1 MYETFYGLQDNPF
14 RLAADPR
21 YLYRSARHEAA
32 LSYLEYGIADP
43 TGFILLTGEVGS
55 GKTTLVN
62 YILGRLSRQIEAA
75 VIFNTNVTALELLAL
90 ILEGFGSGNGIPGDK
105 PGLLKALGARLK
117 ERWAQRKRL
126 VLILDEAQNLS
137 AEALEEVRLLSNL
150 RSGGHPLLQVL
161 IVGQPELA
169 QRLRDPALR
178 HFTQRI
184 SASYHLTALDREET
198 AGYIAFRLNQAGG
211 RPDLFAPE
219 AVDRIYALS
228 GGIPRAVNRLCQAAL
243 VYGFAEG
250 AAQIGAEIV
259 RQVCAEHLGL
269 AAEKMPAAAA
279 APPGGNGAKA
289 GWEAIGLEL
298 RELKAAIDRQAEVW
312 AQQRA
317 EKPQGAIDR
326 LERLLAAERSRNAQ
340 LTRLSAELVRR
351 NKALKA
357 LGLKLKAELQRR
369 PPA

>member
-1 MYETFYGLQDNPF
+1 MYETFYGLKENPF
-14 RLAADPR
+14 RLAPDPR

-55 GKTTLVN
+55 GKTLLVN
-62 YILGRLSRQIEAA
+62 YILGRLPRRIEAA
-75 VIFNTNVTALELLAL
+75 VVFNTNVTAHELLAL
-90 ILEGFGSGNGIPGDK
+90 ILEGFGSGNGIPADK
-105 PGLLKALGARLK
+105 PGLLKALGALLK
-117 ERWAQRKRL
+117 ERHAQRKRQ

-137 AEALEEVRLLSNL
+137 AEALEEVRMLSNL
-150 RSGGHPLLQVL
+150 RSAGNPLLQVL

-178 HFTQRI
+178 QFTQRI
-184 SASYHLTALDREET
+184 AAAYHLTALDRQET
-198 AGYIAFRLNQAGG
+198 ADYIAFRLHQAGG
-211 RPDLFAPE
+211 RPDLFTAE
-219 AVDRIYALS
+219 AVDRIHALS

-243 VYGFAEG
+243 VYGLAEG

-259 RQVCAEHLGL
+259 RQAWDEHLGL
-269 AAEKMPAAAA
+269 TAEAAPAAPTV
-279 APPGGNGAKA
+279 PPGGNGAKA
-289 GWEAIGLEL
+289 GWEAIGHEL
-298 RELKAAIDRQAEVW
+298 RELKAAIERQADAM
-312 AQQRA
+312 AQQRSETSA
-317 EKPQGAIDR
+317 GAVAR
-326 LERLLAAERSRNAQ
+326 LERLLAAERCRNAE
-340 LTRLSAELVRR
+340 LTRLSTQLALQ